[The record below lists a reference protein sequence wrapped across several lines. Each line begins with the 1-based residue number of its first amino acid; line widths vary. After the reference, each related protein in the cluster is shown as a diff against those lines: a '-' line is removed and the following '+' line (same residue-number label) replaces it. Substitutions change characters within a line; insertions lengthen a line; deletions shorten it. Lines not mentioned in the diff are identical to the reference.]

1 MSVILGPSP
10 HRKGSADYLK
20 SFGSNN
26 IHRTLISL
34 GLTLDS
40 SARGHLVTGILG
52 DTGSLNIMKQVLQLG
67 WPWHLLLQ
75 AEWQGQLTP

>member
-26 IHRTLISL
+26 IQRTLIL
-34 GLTLDS
+34 PGLTLES

-52 DTGSLNIMKQVLQLG
+52 DTGSLNIPNESFNLAGHSTYPCRLNG
-67 WPWHLLLQ
+67 S
-75 AEWQGQLTP
+75 